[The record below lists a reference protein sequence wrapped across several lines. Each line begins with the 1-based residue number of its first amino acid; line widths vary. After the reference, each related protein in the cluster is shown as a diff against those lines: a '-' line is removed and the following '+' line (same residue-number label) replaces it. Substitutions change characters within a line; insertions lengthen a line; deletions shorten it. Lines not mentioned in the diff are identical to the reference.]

1 MAIPFWQ
8 IMGQGHGLG
17 HGPDRTSRATAA
29 IAGRRPA
36 LTVIGR
42 RETADRKQDLLV
54 EFTDFAGAEACRG
67 EWDAL
72 LERALEP
79 NIFMEP
85 AFVLSAAQH
94 LVESER
100 PLFAMVRQPQE
111 DGADRLVG
119 VWPLASRGVLAGGI
133 VRGWRSPYAVV
144 GSPLIDRFHAGAVA
158 DAVLEAVATRF
169 GPRAMLVVPHL
180 RRTGPT
186 YGLLVSRAM
195 ATNRVWEAMSP
206 QSRAVLRAG
215 VEADAVLRDAGSVRN
230 LSKLARKR
238 RRLDA
243 LGTVEYRSARTP
255 DEVRAAAERFLVLE
269 ESGWKGRSST
279 ALLSHAGTAT
289 FARTMLRTF
298 TRSGQCRIDSL
309 ELDGRPLAMAIM
321 LQGQR
326 RAYCWKIA
334 FDEAFS
340 LYSPGVQLMIELTRR
355 QLADPDILV
364 TDSCAVA
371 GDPMIERLW
380 ADRQDVVDIAVAALP
395 GAPGAALATLGRER
409 LRRQA
414 REWVKRTVHAIR
426 RPMRP
431 VQPLRPG
438 GAASISEA

>member
-8 IMGQGHGLG
+8 IMGHGPGHGTRAAG
-17 HGPDRTSRATAA
+17 AAATS
-29 IAGRRPA
+29 GRRPVF
-36 LTVIGR
+36 TVVGQ
-42 RETADRKQDLLV
+42 RENADREQGLLV

-67 EWDAL
+67 EWEAL

-94 LVESER
+94 LAESER
-100 PLFAMVRQPQE
+100 PLFAMVREQRE
-111 DGADRLVG
+111 DGAGRLVG
-119 VWPLASRGVLAGGI
+119 IWPLASRGVLAGGF
-133 VRGWRSPYAVV
+133 VRGWRSPYAVL
-144 GSPLIDRFHAGAVA
+144 GSPLIDRFRAGAVA
-158 DAVLEAVATRF
+158 DAVLQAVAAKF
-169 GPRAMLVVPHL
+169 GPRAMLVAPQV

-195 ATNRVWEAMSP
+195 ATNRVWEALSP

-215 VEADAVLRDAGSVRN
+215 AEADAVFRDAGSLRN
-230 LSKLARKR
+230 LGKLARKR
-238 RRLDA
+238 RRLEA
-243 LGTVEYRSARTP
+243 LGVLEYRSAQTP
-255 DEVRAAAERFLVLE
+255 DEVRAAAERFLLLE

-279 ALLSHAGTAT
+279 ALLSHARTAT

-298 TRSGQCRIDSL
+298 ARSGQCRIDSL
-309 ELDGRPLAMAIM
+309 ELDGRPLAMAIL

-334 FDEAFS
+334 FDEAYA
-340 LYSPGVQLMIELTRR
+340 LYSPGVQMMIELTRR
-355 QLADPDILV
+355 QLADPDVLV

-380 ADRQDVVDIAVAALP
+380 TDRQDIVDIAVAAMP
-395 GAPGAALATLGRER
+395 GAPAAALAALGRER

-414 REWVKRTVHAIR
+414 REWAKRTVLAIR
-426 RPMRP
+426 SP
-431 VQPLRPG
+431 VRAVRTLRAG
-438 GAASISEA
+438 GTASISES

>member
-8 IMGQGHGLG
+8 IMGQGLG
-17 HGPDRTSRATAA
+17 YGPYVERAAKA
-29 IAGRRPA
+29 PGRRPA
-36 LTVIGR
+36 FAVVGR
-42 RETADRKQDLLV
+42 REDAVRDQNLLV
-54 EFTDFAGAEACRG
+54 EFTDFSGAEACRG

-72 LERALEP
+72 LDRALEP

-94 LVESER
+94 LAESER
-100 PLFAMVRQPQE
+100 PLFAMVREPQE
-111 DGADRLVG
+111 DGRDRLVG
-119 VWPLASRGVLAGGI
+119 VWPLANRGVLAGGL
-133 VRGWRSPYAVV
+133 VRGWQSPYAVL
-144 GSPLIDRFHAGAVA
+144 GSPLIDRFLAGAVA
-158 DAVLEAVATRF
+158 DAVLKAIAAKF
-169 GPRAMLVVPHL
+169 GPRAMFVLPHV

-195 ATNRVWEAMSP
+195 ATNRVWEALSP

-215 VEADAVLRDAGSVRN
+215 VEADAVLRDAGSQRN
-230 LSKLARKR
+230 LAKLARKR
-238 RRLDA
+238 RRLNA
-243 LGTVEYRSARTP
+243 LGRVEYRSATTP
-255 DEVRAAAERFLVLE
+255 DQVRAAAERFLVLE
-269 ESGWKGRSST
+269 ESGWKGRRST

-289 FARTMLRTF
+289 FVRTMLRTF
-298 TRSGQCRIDSL
+298 VRSGQCRIDSL
-309 ELDGRPLAMAIM
+309 ELDGRPLAMAI
-321 LQGQR
+321 LLKGQR

-334 FDEAFS
+334 FDEAYS

-395 GAPGAALATLGRER
+395 DAPNAALAALGRER

-414 REWVKRTVHAIR
+414 REWAKRTVHAIR
-426 RPMRP
+426 RPARP
-431 VQPLRPG
+431 PLRSG
-438 GAASISEA
+438 GTASISEA